1 MAKKNK
7 ETSSENVR
15 REGVD
20 ALARDDASRKLFA
33 LAETV
38 ARTPS
43 TVLIHG
49 ETGVGKEVLARFI
62 HLNSQV
68 ARRPMVAINCAA
80 LSASLIESELFGHE
94 KGAFSGATGQHAGAF
109 ERAHGGTLLLDEVSE
124 LPLELQAKLL
134 RVLQERQVLR
144 VGGTRPIPTDARI
157 IATTNRNLAEHVS
170 AGQFRQDLYFR
181 LNVFPLEIPPLRER
195 PADILPLAR
204 HYAVTLAERLEL
216 EPREFSPQALEQL
229 ASYRYPGNVREL
241 INIVERALILASA
254 AACITTEHLLF
265 EADAAPEVAHLESNA
280 PNTED
285 AHTVQFRAGDM
296 PLTDVRRV
304 IIERTLERFEG
315 NRSRA
320 AQELGV
326 STRTIR
332 NKLKDYDK
340 KN

>member
-1 MAKKNK
+1 M
-7 ETSSENVR
+7 TTPTPDVSEHH
-15 REGVD
+15 D

-33 LAETV
+33 MAETV

-49 ETGVGKEVLARFI
+49 ETGVGKEVLTRFI
-62 HLNSQV
+62 HLHSKV
-68 ARRPMVAINCAA
+68 AEGPLVAINCAA
-80 LSASLIESELFGHE
+80 LNASLIESELFGHE

-109 ERAHGGTLLLDEVSE
+109 ERAQGGTLLLDEVSE

-144 VGGTRPIPTDARI
+144 VGGTRPIATNARI
-157 IATTNRNLAEHVS
+157 IATTNRDLAEHVS
-170 AGQFRQDLYFR
+170 CGEFRRDLYFR
-181 LNVFPLEIPPLRER
+181 LNVFPLQIPPLRER
-195 PADILPLAR
+195 PDDILPLAL
-204 HYAVTLAERLEL
+204 HYATTLALRLDL
-216 EPREFSPQALEQL
+216 EPRDFDQQALKQL
-229 ASYRYPGNVREL
+229 ANYRYPGNVREL
-241 INIVERALILASA
+241 INIVERALILVGDAPQ
-254 AACITTEHLLF
+254 ITSEHLIF
-265 EADAAPEVAHLESNA
+265 EAGASPQSPSFAPSKAPEES
-280 PNTED
+280 D
-285 AHTVQFRAGDM
+285 LHTVQFRAGDM

-320 AQELGV
+320 AHELGV

-340 KN
+340 KD

>member
-1 MAKKNK
+1 MTQPDA
-7 ETSSENVR
+7 EHPTAFSGAEDG
-15 REGVD
+15 E

-33 LAETV
+33 MAETV

-62 HLNSQV
+62 HLNSKV
-68 ARRPMVAINCAA
+68 ARGPMVAINCAA

-144 VGGTRPIPTDARI
+144 VGGTRPIATDARI
-157 IATTNRNLAEHVS
+157 IATTNRDLAGHVS
-170 AGQFRQDLYFR
+170 AGHFRQDLYFR

-195 PADILPLAR
+195 PDDILPLAR
-204 HYAVTLAERLEL
+204 HYATTLAGRLGL
-216 EPREFSPQALEQL
+216 EPREFSAQALEQL
-229 ASYRYPGNVREL
+229 AAYRYPGNVREL
-241 INIVERALILASA
+241 INIVERALILASTS
-254 AACITTEHLLF
+254 ACITTEHLIF
-265 EADAAPEVAHLESNA
+265 EPGAAPALSSEGRSAPTSND
-280 PNTED
+280 E
-285 AHTVQFRAGDM
+285 HTVQFRAGDM

-320 AQELGV
+320 AHELGV